1 MDKQEDP
8 GASKQMT
15 SPELRPLSSRLNMA
29 IRSFFLAGGQMPNPD
44 MIFMVAVRV
53 FIGSKQQPRDSCR

>member
-15 SPELRPLSSRLNMA
+15 SPELWPLSSRLNMT
-29 IRSFFLAGGQMPNPD
+29 IRSFFLAD
-44 MIFMVAVRV
+44 TIFMVAVRV
-53 FIGSKQQPRDSCR
+53 FIGSKQQPRDNCR